1 MKKVIYVLI
10 VLVLFTACTRDIVLR
25 KNEVLKASYNEKT
38 LPKGVHEVPLYRIIY
53 PFNLEEKQ
61 EFFKEFNVLLKKYYL
76 KDKKINF
83 LINESFYADLKSL
96 ETISLLEEEKI
107 YDKAASTLSDT
118 EMKFLLESYG
128 DRIDK
133 YEGSTQEYLNIQI
146 NYLLNYLGKVE
157 NFDKNKLYSE
167 REKSEL
173 VDELKETR
181 RENVQLLKDID
192 LQFVLE
198 LNNPYAQKTEELYW
212 DNREFTLKNSSNFD
226 KELNNYTIP
235 IYIKGI
241 KDDDVKALVKEEYK
255 INNKIVFIENNLYEG
270 YKNLGSSYIFL
281 IGGSSKI
288 KSYEDYEFNVV
299 VTDIELKNMINLKDN
314 IVLTEILGGKK

>member
-212 DNREFTLKNSSNFD
+212 DNREFTLKNSSSFD
-226 KELNNYTIP
+226 KKLNNYTIP

>member
-226 KELNNYTIP
+226 KKLKNYTIP

>member
-226 KELNNYTIP
+226 KKLNNYSIP

>member
-118 EMKFLLESYG
+118 EMKFLLGSYG

-133 YEGSTQEYLNIQI
+133 YKGSTQEYLNIQI

-226 KELNNYTIP
+226 KKLNNYSIP

>member
-226 KELNNYTIP
+226 KKLNNYTIP

-255 INNKIVFIENNLYEG
+255 INNKIVFIENNLYER
-270 YKNLGSSYIFL
+270 YKKLGNSYIFL

>member
-1 MKKVIYVLI
+1 M
-10 VLVLFTACTRDIVLR
+10 
-25 KNEVLKASYNEKT
+25 
-38 LPKGVHEVPLYRIIY
+38 PKGVHEVPLYRIIY

-212 DNREFTLKNSSNFD
+212 DNREFTLKNSSNFCSFVY
-226 KELNNYTIP
+226 LF
-235 IYIKGI
+235 IY
-241 KDDDVKALVKEEYK
+241 
-255 INNKIVFIENNLYEG
+255 
-270 YKNLGSSYIFL
+270 
-281 IGGSSKI
+281 
-288 KSYEDYEFNVV
+288 
-299 VTDIELKNMINLKDN
+299 MR
-314 IVLTEILGGKK
+314 

>member
-61 EFFKEFNVLLKKYYL
+61 EFFKEFNVLLQKYYL

-226 KELNNYTIP
+226 KKLNNYTIP

>member
-226 KELNNYTIP
+226 KKLNNYTIP

-299 VTDIELKNMINLKDN
+299 VADIELKNMINLKDN

>member
-226 KELNNYTIP
+226 KKLNNYTIP

>member
-53 PFNLEEKQ
+53 PFNLVEKQ

-226 KELNNYTIP
+226 KKLNNYTIP

>member
-181 RENVQLLKDID
+181 RENVQLLKGID

-226 KELNNYTIP
+226 KKLNNYTIP

>member
-181 RENVQLLKDID
+181 RENVQLLKGID

-226 KELNNYTIP
+226 KKLNNYSIP

>member
-118 EMKFLLESYG
+118 EMKFLLGSYG
-128 DRIDK
+128 DWIDK
-133 YEGSTQEYLNIQI
+133 YKGSTQEYLNIQI

-226 KELNNYTIP
+226 KKLNNYTIP

>member
-226 KELNNYTIP
+226 KKLNNYTIP

-299 VTDIELKNMINLKDN
+299 VTDIELKNMINLRDN

>member
-212 DNREFTLKNSSNFD
+212 DNREFTLKISSNFD
-226 KELNNYTIP
+226 KKLNNYTIP

>member
-226 KELNNYTIP
+226 KKLNNYTIP

-299 VTDIELKNMINLKDN
+299 VTDVELKNMINLKDN

>member
-226 KELNNYTIP
+226 KKLNNYLIP

>member
-96 ETISLLEEEKI
+96 ETISLLQEEKI

-226 KELNNYTIP
+226 KKLNNYSIP

>member
-192 LQFVLE
+192 LQFVME

-226 KELNNYTIP
+226 KKLNNYTIP

>member
-25 KNEVLKASYNEKT
+25 KNELLKASYNEKT

-226 KELNNYTIP
+226 KKLNNYTIP

>member
-1 MKKVIYVLI
+1 MKKVIYVLL

-226 KELNNYTIP
+226 KKLNNYTIP

>member
-25 KNEVLKASYNEKT
+25 KNEVLKASYNEKI

-226 KELNNYTIP
+226 KKLNNYTIP